1 MELSDNKIVSD
12 GAGGSSCIQW
22 QYHFVG
28 LGNLI
33 GEYKLAERRQLLRI
47 VNRRYNTGC
56 ICRSYGSIHN
66 GGDSIDRTDSD
77 CQSVVVLDYK
87 SDGIGMDWYSGI
99 LCGGC
104 I

>member
-1 MELSDNKIVSD
+1 M
-12 GAGGSSCIQW
+12 
-22 QYHFVG
+22 
-28 LGNLI
+28 
-33 GEYKLAERRQLLRI
+33 
-47 VNRRYNTGC
+47 RYNTGF
-56 ICRSYGSIHN
+56 ICRSYSSIHN

-77 CQSVVVLDYK
+77 CQSVAVLDYK